1 MYREIL
7 KRRGAKLL
15 VLSGDIASARAAIGD
30 CDDVEFDSFKP
41 SDLPS
46 VFCAADFFV
55 MLREDVPTN
64 HFAYPN
70 KFLEYVAAHRPVIT
84 TPYVYDIAEEID
96 RHGVGLLYNGDVDDL
111 VLKMDNA
118 VCDRDSCDRLVQEV
132 SFANSLIPFARD
144 LGSVGSSC

>member
-1 MYREIL
+1 
-7 KRRGAKLL
+7 
-15 VLSGDIASARAAIGD
+15 
-30 CDDVEFDSFKP
+30 
-41 SDLPS
+41 
-46 VFCAADFFV
+46 

-118 VCDRDSCDRLVQEV
+118 VCDRDSCDRLVQKV
-132 SFANSLIPFARD
+132 SLQIPS
-144 LGSVGSSC
+144 SVCQGFGKRWVQLLK